1 MTAGLLETLALI
13 AVVVNTERG
22 FETRPLR
29 VDQFLDWLERRY
41 DMLIASPPP
50 DRSADPV
57 DVSIAADNANRFR
70 RRLRETGLFVDLSD
84 AFLAQTIRPR
94 IHLRG
99 ES

>member
-1 MTAGLLETLALI
+1 
-13 AVVVNTERG
+13 
-22 FETRPLR
+22 
-29 VDQFLDWLERRY
+29 
-41 DMLIASPPP
+41 
-50 DRSADPV
+50 V